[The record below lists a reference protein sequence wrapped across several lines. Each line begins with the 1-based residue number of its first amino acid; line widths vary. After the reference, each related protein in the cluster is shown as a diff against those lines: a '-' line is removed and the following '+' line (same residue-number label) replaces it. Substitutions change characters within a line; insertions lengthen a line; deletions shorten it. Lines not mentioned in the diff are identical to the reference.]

1 MDNRRNFANWFIP
14 FFSMAMFL
22 FILMQY
28 SRFSTG
34 FKEQTG
40 IFFFGP
46 GCLERYTHDPAIVSR
61 IVGDFLTRFFMIEW
75 LGVVMDMVMLALLWW
90 GLDRFMRLTGAKD
103 GSRFL
108 AAVPVA
114 IECVFMAYP
123 NYPLSSTVGL
133 VLAVWTAAICSGIGN
148 NAVRMAAMAVC
159 FPVLYI
165 LLGAPAV
172 VFVLLLMLTFK
183 NHWSRV
189 LICSITALIVGG
201 MGLLYNLSRSG
212 AFLFPLVDGYISPNV
227 FFVAFSY
234 WFIIPA
240 CTSLA
245 EFEMKPA
252 VKYAI
257 VLASVGIV
265 FAGKP
270 DKDVEYSIEIG
281 THAYYGDWEKV
292 REMGRQNRGNRYGLF
307 FYNLSYAREGNLP
320 DNLLSI
326 RQHLLSDGL
335 FLSVNRG
342 ESYLSSFYWPMALV
356 ETGDFA
362 QANDAALLGQT
373 IMPGGYSSRMM
384 RTLAEIAVASGDYG
398 VAKKYLDILSRTP
411 GHRTW
416 AANLLQKINENDIPE
431 KYLIWR
437 SRAVESGDRL
447 YPQGDIRSS
456 LELISDSNPLNK
468 VAADYLMCSCLL
480 KKNVNTFIS
489 MYEKWY
495 LGILDRFVGVPKIYE
510 QALLVNV
517 NSNESLEET
526 VLKYSISRE
535 TVDRY
540 MEFLQDQIKADG
552 KLSVLESK
560 YRDTYWYYIM
570 STNLVQNENK

>member
-1 MDNRRNFANWFIP
+1 MDTSRKFADRFIP
-14 FFSMAMFL
+14 AFPMAMFL

-28 SRFSTG
+28 SRFSIG

-46 GCLERYTHDPAIVSR
+46 GCLERYVHDPAILSR

-75 LGVVMDMVMLALLWW
+75 LGVVICMVMLALLWW
-90 GLDRFMRLTGAKD
+90 GLDRFMRLRGAKD

-133 VLAVWTAAICSGIGN
+133 VLAVWTAAICSGIGKN
-148 NAVRMAAMAVC
+148 SVRMAVLAVC

-172 VFVLLLMLTFK
+172 VFVLLVMLTFK
-183 NHWSRV
+183 NYRRRV
-189 LICSITALIVGG
+189 LICSSTALVVGG

-227 FFVAFSY
+227 LFVAFSY

-265 FAGKP
+265 YAGKP
-270 DKDVEYSIEIG
+270 GKDIEYSIEIG

-292 REMGRQNRGNRYGLF
+292 REMGRQNRGNRYGLY

-356 ETGDFA
+356 EIGDFA

-373 IMPGGYSSRMM
+373 VMPGAYSSRMM

-398 VAKKYLDILSRTP
+398 VAKKYLDMLSRTP

-431 KYLIWR
+431 RYLIWR

-495 LGILDRFVGVPKIYE
+495 LGILDRFVEVPKIYE

-517 NSNESLEET
+517 DSNESLEET